1 MSRRTVRIDSRPV
14 RAKRGEPSVKRVRGY
29 LWAQYQARKPTMHK
43 LHLLRHAKSSWK
55 QDVKDHQRRLNRR
68 GREAARR
75 VGRHFPETAGALNL
89 VLCSSALRAR
99 ETMDLFL
106 AEFMIRPLSKIED
119 ELYAASQEKLMGR
132 LRRLPEDEVNV
143 LLVGH
148 NPGLHELAITLA
160 DPSSL
165 CFRALT
171 SGKFP
176 TAARASFRI
185 SDCWSALGRSRYELV
200 DYVTAESL
208 RGDHG

>member
-1 MSRRTVRIDSRPV
+1 
-14 RAKRGEPSVKRVRGY
+14 
-29 LWAQYQARKPTMHK
+29 MHK

-55 QDVKDHQRRLNRR
+55 KDVEDHQRRLNRR
-68 GREAARR
+68 GRGVARR
-75 VGRHFPETAGALNL
+75 VGRHFAATAGALDL

-106 AEFMIRPLSKIED
+106 AGLTIRPRSTVED
-119 ELYAASQEKLMGR
+119 ELYAASQEKLIDR
-132 LRRLPEDEVNV
+132 LRRLPETDVNV

-160 DPSSL
+160 DTSSL
-165 CFRALT
+165 SFRALA

-176 TAARASFRI
+176 TAALASFRI

-208 RGDHG
+208 RGDKG